1 MLDDLFASAQLLE
14 REEDGYF
21 WLTKA
26 VNEGS
31 TILLSLD
38 ILSVQYPDI
47 HPHWQVTCSGV
58 REHSL
63 SLGYADKFQLTDDH
77 VLLWTHT
84 KRKLSTYFSGTC
96 LDVDAV
102 VGALYHRHQELT
114 AGWIPFQRFLNPNLE
129 IKQLLTGGSGML
141 AEGAEPLMLA
151 YEDVLRK
158 FGFTASHVDAG
169 EPAHWNGET
178 WLEEREKLSVL
189 IIDRSYI
196 VAEEFTAK
204 AI

>member
-26 VNEGS
+26 EEDGS
-31 TILLSLD
+31 TITLSLD

-47 HPHWQVTCSGV
+47 HPHWQVTCSGL

-77 VLLWTHT
+77 VLLWAHT

-96 LDVDAV
+96 TDADAV
-102 VGALYHRHQELT
+102 IGALYQCHHELT
-114 AGWIPFQRFLNPNLE
+114 DGWIPFHRFLNPNVN
-129 IKQLLTGGSGML
+129 IARLLTGGSGIF

-158 FGFTASHVDAG
+158 FGFTVSHVDAG
-169 EPAHWNGET
+169 EPAFWNGET
-178 WLEEREKLSVL
+178 WLEQREKLSVL
-189 IIDRSYI
+189 IVDRSYI
-196 VAEEFTAK
+196 VAEIFTAK
-204 AI
+204 MV

>member
-26 VNEGS
+26 EEDGG
-31 TILLSLD
+31 TITLSLD

-77 VLLWTHT
+77 VLLWAHT
-84 KRKLSTYFSGTC
+84 KRKLSTYFSGACT
-96 LDVDAV
+96 DADAV
-102 VGALYHRHQELT
+102 IGALYQCHHELT
-114 AGWIPFQRFLNPNLE
+114 DGWLPFHRFLNPNVD
-129 IKQLLTGGSGML
+129 IMKLLTGGSGMF
-141 AEGAEPLMLA
+141 AEGAEPLLLA

-158 FGFTASHVDAG
+158 FGFTVSHVDAG
-169 EPAHWNGET
+169 EPAFWNGET
-178 WLEEREKLSVL
+178 WLEQREKLSVL
-189 IIDRSYI
+189 VIDKSYI
-196 VAEEFTAK
+196 VAETFIAK
-204 AI
+204 MA